1 MSNSG
6 FTFRRVREEM
16 IETLLD
22 LGIKDFRVLDAIS
35 QVPRHI
41 FLDEALRSRAYENR
55 SLTIGY
61 KQTISQ
67 PYIVA
72 RMTELLISH
81 TNSRGKIFEN
91 LLELGSG
98 CGYQSA
104 VLSFFPRIILGGL
117 LFNLGLSFLVD
128 WLYSTWSRVPKTDY
142 TIILLIFLVIGTVG
156 FLEGVITGLLM
167 SVILFV
173 VSYSKVEIIKHELT
187 GKTFHSNVERSESI
201 KNIIDDI
208 LFINYDALTYSSVA
222 QLVERVTVNHQ
233 VGGSSPS
240 RGERILI

>member
-6 FTFRRVREEM
+6 FTFRRVREEL

-41 FLDEALRSRAYENR
+41 FLDEALWSRAYENR

-81 TNSRGKIFEN
+81 TNGRGKIFEN
-91 LLELGSG
+91 ILELGSG

-104 VLSFFPRIILGGL
+104 VLSFFSEKVDAIERIKPLVQKSRDNLSNLKINNVFFNYGDGYQDWDNKTKYDGILCAAAPRAYP
-117 LFNLGLSFLVD
+117 SD
-128 WLYSTWSRVPKTDY
+128 
-142 TIILLIFLVIGTVG
+142 LIPALKDNAKLVIP
-156 FLEGVITGLLM
+156 
-167 SVILFV
+167 
-173 VSYSKVEIIKHELT
+173 
-187 GKTFHSNVERSESI
+187 
-201 KNIIDDI
+201 
-208 LFINYDALTYSSVA
+208 
-222 QLVERVTVNHQ
+222 
-233 VGGSSPS
+233 VGGSSQKLNVITKNKD
-240 RGERILI
+240 GEASEEEYDDVSFVPMLAGKSEDGNDV

>member
-1 MSNSG
+1 MNSSG

-16 IETLLD
+16 IETLLE

-41 FLDEALRSRAYENR
+41 FVDEALWSRAYENR

-81 TNSRGKIFEN
+81 TNERGKVFED
-91 LLELGSG
+91 LLEIGSG

-104 VLSFFPRIILGGL
+104 VLSFFSERVDSIERIKPLVQKSRENLANLKISNILFKYGDGYQDWDKEKKYDGILCAAAPREYPQDLIDL
-117 LFNLGLSFLVD
+117 LKND
-128 WLYSTWSRVPKTDY
+128 AK
-142 TIILLIFLVIGTVG
+142 LVIP
-156 FLEGVITGLLM
+156 
-167 SVILFV
+167 
-173 VSYSKVEIIKHELT
+173 
-187 GKTFHSNVERSESI
+187 
-201 KNIIDDI
+201 
-208 LFINYDALTYSSVA
+208 
-222 QLVERVTVNHQ
+222 
-233 VGGSSPS
+233 VGGS
-240 RGERILI
+240 EQKLNVILKAKGDEIKEHEYEDVSFVPMLAGKSYDGNDV

>member
-41 FLDEALRSRAYENR
+41 FLDEALWSRAYENR

-104 VLSFFPRIILGGL
+104 VLSFFCENVDAIERIKPLVQKSKENLSQLKINNVLFMHGDGYQDWEKEKKYDGILCAAAPREYP
-117 LFNLGLSFLVD
+117 NDLVSV
-128 WLYSTWSRVPKTDY
+128 LNNNAK
-142 TIILLIFLVIGTVG
+142 LVIP
-156 FLEGVITGLLM
+156 
-167 SVILFV
+167 
-173 VSYSKVEIIKHELT
+173 
-187 GKTFHSNVERSESI
+187 
-201 KNIIDDI
+201 
-208 LFINYDALTYSSVA
+208 
-222 QLVERVTVNHQ
+222 
-233 VGGSSPS
+233 VGGASQKLNVVTKINNDEINEEEFDDVSFVPMLAGKS
-240 RGERILI
+240 EDGNDV

>member
-1 MSNSG
+1 
-6 FTFRRVREEM
+6 M

-41 FLDEALRSRAYENR
+41 FLDEALWSRAYENR

-81 TNSRGKIFEN
+81 TNSRGKVFEN
-91 LLELGSG
+91 ILELGSG

-104 VLSFFPRIILGGL
+104 VLSFFSEKVDAIERIKPLVQKSRENLSQLKINNVLFKHGDGYQDWDNEKIYDGILCAAAPREYPSDLISILGNDAKL
-117 LFNLGLSFLVD
+117 
-128 WLYSTWSRVPKTDY
+128 
-142 TIILLIFLVIGTVG
+142 IIPVG
-156 FLEGVITGLLM
+156 GATQRLNVITKINDEEINEEKFDDV
-167 SVILFV
+167 SFV
-173 VSYSKVEIIKHELT
+173 PMLA
-187 GKTFHSNVERSESI
+187 GKSEDG
-201 KNIIDDI
+201 ND
-208 LFINYDALTYSSVA
+208 V
-222 QLVERVTVNHQ
+222 
-233 VGGSSPS
+233 
-240 RGERILI
+240 